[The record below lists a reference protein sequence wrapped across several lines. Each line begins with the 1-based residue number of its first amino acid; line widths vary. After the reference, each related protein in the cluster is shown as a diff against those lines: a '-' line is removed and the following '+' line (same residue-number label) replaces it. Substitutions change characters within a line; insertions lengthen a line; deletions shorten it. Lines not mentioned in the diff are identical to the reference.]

1 MTGAAGGIG
10 RATAATLAAR
20 GARVLATD
28 RDGAPLLPLQRLL
41 GAESFAA
48 DLSRAGDVD
57 ALLAWAGDRVD
68 VLVNNAGFG
77 RYERLPDV
85 EAARTAELLSV
96 DLEAPIRL
104 TAGLMAPMVRRGSG
118 HIVNVASIAGW
129 VGVAREAVY
138 SAAKGGLIAF
148 SESLRYELA
157 GTGVGVIVV
166 VPAAVATGFFEASGR
181 AYARRL
187 RDRSTPR
194 AWPKPS
200 RAASNATRR
209 TCSCPAGWSC
219 RCGYAARPRRCSAA
233 SPRALRAAE
242 LA

>member
-166 VPAAVATGFFEASGR
+166 VPAAVATGFLEASGR

-187 RDRSTPR
+187 PR
-194 AWPKPS
+194 QVD
-200 RAASNATRR
+200 
-209 TCSCPAGWSC
+209 
-219 RCGYAARPRRCSAA
+219 AARVAEALARVIERDEADVFVPRWLVVPVRLRGAAPSLFRRLAARSA
-233 SPRALRAAE
+233 SR
-242 LA
+242 